1 MIRKISCGKLVG
13 DDLTTSLSSVM
24 PRQMHNKVEPIIFC
38 IDGEAKYGLKV
49 VRLCEDFPDS
59 ENKFT

>member
-1 MIRKISCGKLVG
+1 MIRKISCGKLVS

-24 PRQMHNKVEPIIFC
+24 PKQMHSKVEPIIFY
-38 IDGEAKYGLKV
+38 IEGEAKYGLKV
-49 VRLCEDFPDS
+49 VRLCEDFADS